1 MKGLFQY
8 PITSLNDI
16 VDEIQMFVFK
26 HHYQGFVSYAHNF
39 MSKYKLLYSIKKNL
53 LCIFKYDKLDI
64 KKTIEY

>member
-39 MSKYKLLYSIKKNL
+39 MSKYKLLYSIDKMYYASLSTINL
-53 LCIFKYDKLDI
+53 TLRKP
-64 KKTIEY
+64 